1 MATTFSAVDIK
12 QLWYAETTAVTADL
26 TGAILATILK
36 TAKEVK
42 NVHQD
47 TWSIEEAEPSV
58 TSYKNQITGS
68 NYRQTKEMGD
78 LVMSF
83 TIGQYDYTTKKDL
96 MGGTLINTDKGW
108 KRERGVVD
116 IYKCMIALTEDNQ
129 YVVFPK
135 ATSIT
140 REANTDGAIGLAVSA
155 TALEPDNSDVSSEY
169 WFDSSV
175 VVEASSLSNLS
186 SK

>member
-1 MATTFSAVDIK
+1 
-12 QLWYAETTAVTADL
+12 
-26 TGAILATILK
+26 
-36 TAKEVK
+36 
-42 NVHQD
+42 
-47 TWSIEEAEPSV
+47 
-58 TSYKNQITGS
+58 
-68 NYRQTKEMGD
+68 MGD

-96 MGGTLINTDKGW
+96 MGGTLIDTDKGW